1 MGSREQGKDSNSP
14 SVNFNKG
21 GLRASLF
28 FGGFFMVKV
37 AIFGASGY
45 TGQELTRILLGHPE
59 VELIAVTSRRFAG
72 RPVAEVFP
80 ALYGLTSLKY
90 QNATPKEV
98 AEASDVV
105 FLALPHGVSMDI
117 APVFIQA
124 GKKVI
129 DLSADYRLHDVKT
142 YEAWYGKHSSG
153 KILKNA
159 VYGIPEI
166 YRQEIKKAAFIANPG
181 CYPTSII
188 LGLAPALKNKLI
200 DVSSIIADSASGVSG
215 AGREPQTGSLFC
227 EVDGGFK
234 AYKIGQ
240 HRHTPEIEQE
250 LHLLAGEKFPI
261 SFTPHLLPV
270 KRGILST
277 IYATL
282 KKKIDLPELHALYS
296 SFYAEEKFVRVHPA
310 GSYPNI
316 SSVCGS
322 NYCDIGLVLDPRTN
336 RIIIMAAIDNLIKG
350 AAGQA
355 VQNMNIVCG
364 FEEHAGLQNIPLY
377 P

>member
-1 MGSREQGKDSNSP
+1 
-14 SVNFNKG
+14 
-21 GLRASLF
+21 
-28 FGGFFMVKV
+28 MVKV
-37 AIFGASGY
+37 VIFGASGY

-59 VELIAVTSRRFAG
+59 AELIAVTSRRFAG

-129 DLSADYRLHDVKT
+129 DLSADYRLRDVKT
-142 YEAWYGKHSSG
+142 HEAWYGKHSSD

-166 YRQEIKKAAFIANPG
+166 YRQEIKKSAFIANPG

-200 DVSSIIADSASGVSG
+200 DVFSIIADSASGASG

-234 AYKIGQ
+234 AYKIGE

-250 LHLLAGEKFPI
+250 LNLLAGEKFPI

-282 KKKIDLPELHALYS
+282 KKDIDLQQIYAFYS
-296 SFYAEEKFVRVHPA
+296 SFYAKEKFVRVYPV
-310 GSYPNI
+310 GNTYPNI

-322 NYCDIGLVLDPRTN
+322 NYCDIGLAIDSRTK
-336 RIIIMAAIDNLIKG
+336 RVIIIAALDNLIKG

-355 VQNMNIVCG
+355 VQNMNVVCG
-364 FEEHAGLQNIPLY
+364 FAEHAGLQNIPLY

>member
-1 MGSREQGKDSNSP
+1 
-14 SVNFNKG
+14 
-21 GLRASLF
+21 
-28 FGGFFMVKV
+28 MVKV

-59 VELIAVTSRRFAG
+59 TELIAVTSRRFAG
-72 RPVAEVFP
+72 LPVADVFP

-90 QNATPKEV
+90 KNATPKEV

-129 DLSADYRLHDVKT
+129 DLSADYRLHDIKT
-142 YEAWYGKHSSG
+142 YEAWYGKHSSS

-159 VYGIPEI
+159 IYGIPEI
-166 YRQEIKKAAFIANPG
+166 YRQEIKKADFIANPG
-181 CYPTSII
+181 CYPTGII

-200 DVSSIIADSASGVSG
+200 DVSSIIADAASGVSG

-250 LHLLAGEKFPI
+250 LNLLAGEKFNI

-282 KKKIDLPELHALYS
+282 KKKIDLMELHALYS
-296 SFYAEEKFVRVHPA
+296 SFYAGEKFVRVYPA

-336 RIIIMAAIDNLIKG
+336 RIIIMAAIDNLVKG

>member
-1 MGSREQGKDSNSP
+1 MTTIK
-14 SVNFNKG
+14 
-21 GLRASLF
+21 A
-28 FGGFFMVKV
+28 

-45 TGQELTRILLGHPE
+45 TGQELIRILSGHPD
-59 VELIAVTSRRFAG
+59 VELVAVTSRRYAG
-72 RPVAEVFP
+72 LPVSDVFP
-80 ALYGLTSLKY
+80 SLQGFTPLVYTAAAPQEIAGLC
-90 QNATPKEV
+90 
-98 AEASDVV
+98 DVV

-117 APVFIQA
+117 APVFVKA

-129 DLSADYRLHDVKT
+129 DLSADYRLRDLAT
-142 YEAWYGKHSSG
+142 YEKWYAKHSSADLFG
-153 KILKNA
+153 QA
-159 VYGIPEI
+159 VYGIPEL
-166 YRQEIKKAAFIANPG
+166 YRQAIGRASLVANPG

-188 LGLAPALKNKLI
+188 LGLAPALKHQLV
-200 DVSSIIADSASGVSG
+200 DVATIIADSKSGVSG
-215 AGREPQTGSLFC
+215 AGRDPAVGSLFC

-234 AYKIGQ
+234 AYKIGK

-250 LHLLAGEKFPI
+250 LNRLAGEAFAI

-282 KKKIDLPELHALYS
+282 KKDISLADLHALYLS
-296 SFYAEEKFVRVHPA
+296 AYAGEKFVRVCA
-310 GSYPNI
+310 MGTYPNI

-322 NYCDIGLVLDPRTN
+322 NFCDIGLAVDPRT
-336 RIIIMAAIDNLIKG
+336 RRVIITSAIDNLMKG

-355 VQNMNIVCG
+355 VQNMNLVCSLP
-364 FEEHAGLQNIPLY
+364 EESGLRIAPLY

>member
-1 MGSREQGKDSNSP
+1 M
-14 SVNFNKG
+14 
-21 GLRASLF
+21 
-28 FGGFFMVKV
+28 MKV

-59 VELIAVTSRRFAG
+59 IKLVAVTSRRFAG
-72 RPVAEVFP
+72 QPVAEVFP
-80 ALYGLTSLKY
+80 ALSGLTSLKY
-90 QNATPKEV
+90 IKATP
-98 AEASDVV
+98 AEISKVCDIV
-105 FLALPHGVSMDI
+105 FLALPHGVSMKI
-117 APVFIQA
+117 VPEFIRA

-129 DLSADYRLHDVKT
+129 DLSADYRLRDLKT
-142 YEAWYGKHSSG
+142 YETWYGKHSSA
-153 KILKNA
+153 KFIKDA
-159 VYGIPEI
+159 VYGIPEL
-166 YRQEIKKAAFIANPG
+166 YRQKIKKTEFIANPG

-188 LGLAPALKNKLI
+188 LGLAPALTKNLL
-200 DVSSIIADSASGVSG
+200 DVSTIIADSASGVSG

-234 AYKIGQ
+234 AYKVGK
-240 HRHTPEIEQE
+240 HRHLPEIEQE
-250 LHLLAGEKFPI
+250 LNALAGKKFAI

-282 KKKIDLPELHALYS
+282 KKDITLPELHSLYS
-296 SFYAEEKFVRVHPA
+296 SYYAEEKFVRICPT
-310 GSYPNI
+310 GIYPNI

-322 NYCDIGLVLDPRTN
+322 NYCDIGLAVDLRTKKV
-336 RIIIMAAIDNLIKG
+336 IIITAIDNLIKG

-355 VQNMNIVCG
+355 VQNMNIICG
-364 FEEHAGLQNIPLY
+364 FKEDTGLQAAPLY